1 MNAGDGE
8 ENPFIHA
15 LQSDA
20 LNELLNDKD
29 KHEMAQQLADNL
41 RKLSDMFVKLSD
53 QEKQQFVKEFKG
65 QFINQL
71 KGLSEMV
78 KQQKVTQDNAED
90 LKSIPLF
97 GANEILHEELNFY
110 LMIAFGML
118 IVLFVGQLKLHIR
131 SLKMYYTH
139 DPYLHFTIS
148 VFFGYK
154 LYLSLTEKE
163 RKLQEKQKA
172 KQSKKKK

>member
-1 MNAGDGE
+1 MNVGDGE
-8 ENPFIHA
+8 ENPFIQA

-20 LNELLNDKD
+20 LNELLNDKN
-29 KHEMAQQLADNL
+29 KQEMAENLADNL
-41 RKLSDMFVKLSD
+41 RKLSDMFSKLSD
-53 QEKQQFVKEFKG
+53 QEKQQFTKEFKG

-78 KQQKVTQDNAED
+78 KQQKLSEENSENM
-90 LKSIPLF
+90 KSIPIF
-97 GANEILHEELNFY
+97 GANEVLHEELNFY
-110 LMIAFGML
+110 LMIAFGLL
-118 IVLFVGQLKLHIR
+118 ILLFV
-131 SLKMYYTH
+131 
-139 DPYLHFTIS
+139 

>member
-1 MNAGDGE
+1 MNAADGE

-78 KQQKVTQDNAED
+78 KQQKVTHDNAED

-118 IVLFVGQLKLHIR
+118 IVLFV
-131 SLKMYYTH
+131 
-139 DPYLHFTIS
+139 